1 MEKETTN
8 LVDYVENKLLEY
20 LETEG
25 LRPGSMIPGEIQ
37 LAELFGVGRSV
48 VREALSRLR
57 MLGLVKSRTRKGM
70 VLTEPDIVKVMQR
83 MIKPQILG
91 IDSILDLLGFR
102 ISLEIGMAD
111 FVIDRATEEDIA
123 DLQELV
129 YQQEVQNKNQLS
141 IRSDHSFHAR
151 LYRISGN
158 HTLMKFQEVLYPLF
172 VFVRQNYK
180 EYITDYNNRLE
191 ENEIV
196 SHQMLVEK
204 IKRKDA
210 SGFRDLM
217 KQHLNIY
224 IYLIRAEGL
233 KRRRD

>member
-1 MEKETTN
+1 MEKKNTN
-8 LVDYVENKLLEY
+8 LVDYVETKLLEY

-25 LRPGSMIPGEIQ
+25 LRPGAIVPGEIQ

-83 MIKPQILG
+83 MINPQILG
-91 IDSILDLLGFR
+91 IGSILDLLGFR
-102 ISLEIGMAD
+102 VSLEIGMAD
-111 FVIDRATEEDIA
+111 FIIDNATEKDIA

-129 YQQEVQNKNQLS
+129 YQQEVQSKNQFS
-141 IRSDHSFHAR
+141 AQSDHSFHAR
-151 LYRISGN
+151 LYQISGN
-158 HTLMKFQEVLYPLF
+158 HTLLKFQEILYPLF
-172 VFVRQNYK
+172 LFVKQNYE

-191 ENEIV
+191 ENEVV

-204 IKRKDA
+204 IRQKDA

-217 KQHLNIY
+217 KKHLNIY
-224 IYLIRAEGL
+224 ISLIHEV
-233 KRRRD
+233 KE